1 MKEDDGEEVLLRITA
16 TISDG
21 HPVDWE
27 GVHAN
32 HPEVRQEIPYLR
44 LLEAIAKD
52 LREPGDYFE
61 SSRR

>member
-1 MKEDDGEEVLLRITA
+1 MKENDGQEVLLDIAA

-32 HPEVRQEIPYLR
+32 HPEVLPDIPYLR

-52 LREPGDYFE
+52 LRDPGE
-61 SSRR
+61 S

>member
-1 MKEDDGEEVLLRITA
+1 MKENDNGQEVLLSITA

-21 HPVDWE
+21 HPIDWE

-32 HPEVRQEIPYLR
+32 HPDIRPDIPFLR

-52 LREPGDYFE
+52 LREPDE
-61 SSRR
+61 